1 MRCKLSTK
9 KVPIKA
15 CRNGRCHTRATTR
28 KSHQYFGSHSIHLLN
43 AHSFYSI
50 IAKGASGGLGSG
62 GVGSSRGAMAVSVL
76 ELHKNEELYILVGQQ
91 GENACIKSL
100 SASRE
105 EGCGADGEELDLS
118 KYSFSS
124 KQHMV
129 KNIYIENGAGG
140 GGGGSFVFLVST
152 S

>member
-1 MRCKLSTK
+1 MR
-9 KVPIKA
+9 V
-15 CRNGRCHTRATTR
+15 TTR
-28 KSHQYFGSHSIHLLN
+28 EYYQNFSSLDICLMN
-43 AHSFYSI
+43 ALSFYSI

-100 SASRE
+100 SAGRE
-105 EGCGADGEELDLS
+105 EGCGVDGEELDLS

-140 GGGGSFVFLVST
+140 GGGGSFVFLVILN
-152 S
+152 